1 MWIRPNTN
9 QNIMEDKCDDADK
22 ETETPCVIQ
31 NTMNND
37 ERLAQVAKVL
47 SDNEFS
53 FFEEKKVIFPKDVE
67 NGVPHN
73 EADTEVREHSE
84 ICEEV
89 NTPHVE
95 DKILT
100 SLTSKP
106 STVEDVNISANKK
119 KEKTEKSA
127 SVFDYLYGELRRG
140 YLLENDEQRFTERR
154 EKFYIFL
161 RIPKEIEKFILYGF
175 FQCVDAFLFLF
186 TFLPLRSAF
195 SVWFLITRTLKFV
208 ISALFGVHYN
218 HRKLQPAEK
227 CDLFKVIILGTVSF
241 MMTYVDTSMLYHI
254 VKSQSVIKLYIMF
267 NMLEVADK
275 LISSFGQDILDAL
288 YWTATEPKGRK
299 REHIGLLP
307 HLFISVIYVFV
318 HSIIILIQATTLNVA
333 INSQNKAL
341 LTIMLSNN
349 FVELKSMVFKKF
361 EKNNLFQMSC
371 SDVRERFHYLI
382 LLFIVVIQTMKEY
395 NWNYDQFMVLLPYC
409 FGVVLAEMAVDWTKH
424 AFITRF
430 NEITFEVYRDYTI
443 SLAYDLA
450 SCKLKNAFADHSDLI
465 SRRMGFIPLP
475 LGALVIR
482 VVSGSIPIVGFWSYV
497 CFFLVYLCAKVGI
510 SITLLGKACDAIE
523 MHRNAQKEKMPQPR
537 QCNSLPSSCHHSTE
551 DLTQLAQTKSM
562 PQSQC
567 ASASSSIADI
577 TARAEI
583 LQENLEPNPLFSNST
598 VSLNSLGM
606 NENVFV
612 NEQFSSAKVE
622 AGSPR
627 WKATATFEGILRTS
641 NEIEP
646 MKRRIS
652 LQEKVEFSEDSKS

>member
-1 MWIRPNTN
+1 
-9 QNIMEDKCDDADK
+9 MECKTEEIEK
-22 ETETPCVIQ
+22 ETGTPCDTEN

-37 ERLAQVAKVL
+37 ERLARVAEVL
-47 SDNEFS
+47 SDQEFS
-53 FFEEKKVIFPKDVE
+53 LLEKQKIVFSSDDEHILLPVKETGSKISDDKSSDNVEKK
-67 NGVPHN
+67 
-73 EADTEVREHSE
+73 A
-84 ICEEV
+84 
-89 NTPHVE
+89 
-95 DKILT
+95 LL
-100 SLTSKP
+100 SLTTKS
-106 STVEDVNISANKK
+106 SGVEDVNSSVCKK
-119 KEKTEKSA
+119 KEKEKEKTS
-127 SVFDYLYGELRRG
+127 SVFDYLYGELKRG

-161 RIPKEIEKFILYGF
+161 KIPKEIEKFIIYGF

-186 TFLPLRSAF
+186 TFLPLRSAL
-195 SVWFLITRTLKFV
+195 SVWFLVTRTLKLV
-208 ISALFGVHYN
+208 ISALFGTHHN
-218 HRKLQPAEK
+218 FRSLQPAEI
-227 CDLFKVIILGTVSF
+227 CDLLKVIILCCVSF
-241 MMTYVDTSMLYHI
+241 SMMYVDTSMLYHI

-275 LISSFGQDILDAL
+275 LFSSFGQDILDAL
-288 YWTATEPKGRK
+288 YWTATEPRGRK
-299 REHIGLLP
+299 REHLGLLP
-307 HLFISVIYVFV
+307 HLCISLVYVFV
-318 HSIIILIQATTLNVA
+318 HTLIVLIQATTLNVA

-382 LLFIVVIQTMKEY
+382 LLFIVVVQTMKEY
-395 NWNYDQFMVLLPYC
+395 NWSYDQFMVLLPYC
-409 FGVVLAEMAVDWTKH
+409 VGVILAEIAVDWTKH

-430 NEITFEVYRDYTI
+430 NEITFEVYRDYRI

-482 VVSGSIPIVGFWSYV
+482 VVSGSITIVGFWSFV
-497 CFFLVYLCAKVGI
+497 CFFMVYLCLLSAKVAI
-510 SITLLGKACDAIE
+510 SIALLGKACEEIE

-551 DLTQLAQTKSM
+551 DLTKLVQPKSM

-583 LQENLEPNPLFSNST
+583 LQETLEQNPLFSNST

-606 NENVFV
+606 NDNVFV
-612 NEQFSSAKVE
+612 NEQFSGNKLE
-622 AGSPR
+622 AGAPR
-627 WKATATFEGILRTS
+627 WKATATFGGILRTS
-641 NEIEP
+641 NETEP
-646 MKRRIS
+646 KRRIS